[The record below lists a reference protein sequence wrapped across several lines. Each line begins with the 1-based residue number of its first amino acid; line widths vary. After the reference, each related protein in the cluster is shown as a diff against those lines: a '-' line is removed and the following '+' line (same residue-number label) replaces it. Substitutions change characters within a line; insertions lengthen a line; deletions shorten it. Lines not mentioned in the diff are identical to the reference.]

1 MRVNIGLS
9 HETVDIRRRI
19 GITDTQFYVIIDV
32 FFGTESNTFAVGIK
46 ASGLAGIVSL
56 GVVEQ
61 PLNPHGAAFEN
72 AVAGGHAFIAGYNR
86 TAA

>member
-61 PLNPHGAAFEN
+61 PLNPHGTAFEN
-72 AVAGGHAFIAGYNR
+72 AVAGGHSFIAGYNR